1 MWSYGGDHNAQ
12 NSLGEFEFQLQL
24 GPKLYPEYPIRS
36 HGEGF
41 YQLRKTVGAHSNKHH
56 SIEIGSHEYRHH
68 KFILG
73 IDTEKVLEAGFTGQ
87 STKMGDIL
95 NVRFDNRST
104 NSAHYPHEM
113 HIILHSD
120 NILEVRDSG
129 ITIFD

>member
-1 MWSYGGDHNAQ
+1 MEPFVMNKQ
-12 NSLGEFEFQLQL
+12 GEFEFQLQL
-24 GPKLYPEYPIRS
+24 GSKLYPEYPIRS
-36 HGEGF
+36 HAEGF
-41 YQLRKTVGAHSNKHH
+41 YQLRKTVGGLTNKLHT
-56 SIEIGSHEYRHH
+56 IDIDLKEYHDC

-73 IDTEKVLEAGFTGQ
+73 TDTEKVLEAGFTGI
-87 STKMGDIL
+87 STKSGDIL